1 MKTTIS
7 KTDAQLRQ
15 DVIEEIER
23 DRRFKPAELGVE
35 VDQGIVTL
43 IGTVSSYAKVTA
55 AAEIA
60 AEIAGTKGVANELT
74 VRATGHLVMDDTEL
88 AAAVRNALKWDA
100 DLPDE
105 MIEVIVR
112 HGVVTLQG
120 SVDYWYQRRAAAVR
134 VGSLAGVSAINNH
147 IVVVAPVMADGD
159 IRTNIE
165 KAIARRIP
173 LASRH
178 IKTQVKGGMVHLEGN
193 VQFYSDRVQAEKAA
207 WTTEGVRDVE
217 NKIVPTW

>member
-15 DVIEEIER
+15 DVIDEIER

-43 IGTVSSYAKVTA
+43 IGTVSSYTKVTA
-55 AAEIA
+55 AADIA
-60 AEIAGTKGVANELT
+60 ADIAGTKGVANELT
-74 VRATGHLVMDDTEL
+74 VRATGSLFMGDTEL

-112 HGVVTLQG
+112 HGVVTLKG

-134 VGSLAGVSAINNH
+134 VGTLAGVSAINNH

-159 IRTNIE
+159 IRANIE

-173 LASRH
+173 LAARH
-178 IKTQVKGGMVHLEGN
+178 IKTEVKGGVVHLKGD
-193 VQFYSDRVQAEKAA
+193 VQFYSDRLQAEKAA

-217 NKIVPTW
+217 NELIPTW